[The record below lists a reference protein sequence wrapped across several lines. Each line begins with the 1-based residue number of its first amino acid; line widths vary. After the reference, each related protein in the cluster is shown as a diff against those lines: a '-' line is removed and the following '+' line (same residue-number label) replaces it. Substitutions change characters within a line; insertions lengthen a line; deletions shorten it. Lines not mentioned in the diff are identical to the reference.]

1 MTSANDTL
9 FEDTSGHAVDL
20 FESLEE
26 EGLEAVIDLA
36 TLPESDWENG
46 IAGFGGEQLL
56 AVEMLAAA
64 AGQPSASPE
73 CHYIREWGENNPTEL
88 TPAIVA
94 SMVAVVDRVLA
105 LMPEEPGLFELED
118 GDVPAMLDAGVLMRE
133 RIEGI

>member
-9 FEDTSGHAVDL
+9 FEDTSGHAADL

-36 TLPESDWENG
+36 TLPEADWENG
-46 IAGFGGEQLL
+46 IAGWAGEQLL

-64 AGQPSASPE
+64 AGQPSASPD
-73 CHYIREWGENNPTEL
+73 CHYIREWGEHNPTEL
-88 TPAIVA
+88 TPGILA
-94 SMVAVVDRVLA
+94 SMLAVVDRVLE
-105 LMPEEPGLFELED
+105 LLPEEPGLFELEE
-118 GDVPAMLDAGVLMRE
+118 GDVPAMLEAGGLMRE